1 MPWIFSA
8 MLGLSLSWRVAIAAA
23 RDRTSGILLG
33 MPFPIGLRIV
43 AEESPTLVPW
53 AWGVNGFCT
62 VIGSVGAMI
71 LGMAFGFNVV
81 LAVAGGCYIAA
92 LVAMMMPRFG
102 MLLQREGARPPNIQ
116 RVNRIRSDLETPTI

>member
-1 MPWIFSA
+1 
-8 MLGLSLSWRVAIAAA
+8 
-23 RDRTSGILLG
+23 
-33 MPFPIGLRIV
+33 MPFPMGLRIV
-43 AEESPTLVPW
+43 AKESPTLVPW

-81 LAVAGGCYIAA
+81 LAVAGSCYIAA

-102 MLLQREGARPPNIQ
+102 TLLLRRGLRRPDTE
-116 RVNRIRSDLETPTI
+116 RVDTICPGLEAPTV